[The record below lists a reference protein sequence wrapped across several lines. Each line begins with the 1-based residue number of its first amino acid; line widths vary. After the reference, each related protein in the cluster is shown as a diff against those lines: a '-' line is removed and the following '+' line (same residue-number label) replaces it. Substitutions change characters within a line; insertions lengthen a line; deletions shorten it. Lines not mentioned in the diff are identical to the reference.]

1 MTTKHLVDSLC
12 LMFCVW
18 SLRLAFLAAGC
29 WMIYNGWY
37 GCGLTTVI
45 LTVFIGG
52 ESSDEKEESE
62 VSDGKK

>member
-1 MTTKHLVDSLC
+1 MKVTNLIESLC
-12 LMFCVW
+12 LMFCIW

-45 LTVFIGG
+45 VTVLIGG
-52 ESSDEKEESE
+52 KTEHETKDKEGEGEK
-62 VSDGKK
+62 

>member
-1 MTTKHLVDSLC
+1 MTTKHLVESLC
-12 LMFCVW
+12 LMFCIC
-18 SLRLAFLAAGC
+18 SLRLAFLSAGC

-52 ESSDEKEESE
+52 NSSDDKEESE
-62 VSDGKK
+62 ASNGEK

>member
-52 ESSDEKEESE
+52 SSDDKEESE
-62 VSDGKK
+62 VSNGKK

>member
-1 MTTKHLVDSLC
+1 MTTKHFIESLC
-12 LMFCVW
+12 FMFCVW

-45 LTVFIGG
+45 LSVIFVGG
-52 ESSDEKEESE
+52 YHSDEKQESE
-62 VSDGKK
+62 DEEND

>member
-1 MTTKHLVDSLC
+1 MSTKHLIESLC

-29 WMIYNGWY
+29 WMLYNGWY

-52 ESSDEKEESE
+52 HSSDDKEESE
-62 VSDGKK
+62 VSE

>member
-52 ESSDEKEESE
+52 SSDDKEESE
-62 VSDGKK
+62 ANNGKK